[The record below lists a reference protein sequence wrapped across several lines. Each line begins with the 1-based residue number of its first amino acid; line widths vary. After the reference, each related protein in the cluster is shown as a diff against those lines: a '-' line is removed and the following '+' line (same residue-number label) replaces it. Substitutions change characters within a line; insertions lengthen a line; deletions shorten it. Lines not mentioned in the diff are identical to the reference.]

1 MWMPWATIPFLQGSP
16 EVNFSY
22 PFIRRPVGTTLLA
35 IGMFLVGCVAYSFLP
50 VASLPSFE
58 LPTVR
63 VTASRPGA
71 DPAIMAATVAA
82 PLERRL
88 GEIAGVSEITSVSS
102 LGSSSITIQ
111 FDLGRSID
119 GAGRDV
125 QAALNA
131 AATDLPGD
139 LPTLPTF
146 RKVNPAAFPIF
157 IVALTSP
164 TIPAAEIYN
173 IADTVVVQRLS
184 QVEGVAE
191 VTATGAEQPA
201 VRVQFNPVALAAIG
215 LSAEDVRNAIV
226 NANAAGP
233 VGVFDGPGQAV
244 TLGSNGQLWDPRD
257 FNPVVLKSA
266 NGTVVRLTDVA
277 SVRRGTRNNFSAAWF
292 NRQPAVLLTVT
303 RQSNSN
309 IIETVDHIKDVLDDL
324 KNWIPADVHISILSD
339 RSQTIRASVRDMQIT
354 LGITAVLVMF
364 VVLVFLRRATPTIA
378 AGITV
383 PLSLAGTCA
392 LMWLAG
398 FSIDNL
404 SLMALA
410 VSVGFVVDD
419 AIVMIENVFRN
430 LEAGS
435 SPLRATI
442 EGAKQIGFTVV
453 SISISL
459 VAAFIPLL
467 FMGGIIGRVF
477 REFSVTLAFAILVST
492 IVSLTVTP
500 MICAH
505 FVRTPPSPDA
515 TRFDRLVEGV
525 LRWMIRGYDRSLAVV
540 LRHRALTLLVWVA
553 TIALTA
559 NLYYKVPKSD
569 FPEDDTG
576 LIFGSTQAAT
586 DVSYGTMRELQL
598 KAADIVMADPAV
610 AGIGSFIGTAGNF
623 TVNQGRIFISLK
635 PLSERKLTT
644 GLVVE
649 RLRNKLKAIPGFDV
663 FMVPTRDVRVGGRSS
678 RSQYQFTLWSP
689 EVEDLQHWTPLV
701 LQRVRAIA
709 DDAGLTDITTD
720 REQGGLQ
727 ADVVIDRAAAARLC
741 VAVQDID
748 NALNDAFAQRQISTY
763 YTQRNQYRVVLEID
777 PTFQRDPTDLSRV
790 YVQASAAP
798 RPSASATTT
807 AAGGTLAPGC
817 AGNPVSA
824 APTSGSLTSGNASSP
839 NNNTGVVSGAAL
851 NQVPLSAVAHFRK
864 SSAPLVVNHQ
874 GQFPAVTIT
883 YNLKAGVGI
892 EEASAKLVQA
902 VNDLHMPDT
911 IHAEFAGDVK
921 AFAATVN
928 AQPWLI
934 LAALIAVYIVLGVL
948 YESLAH
954 PLTII
959 STLPSAGLGAL
970 LALLVSGTEL
980 TVIAFIGIILLIG
993 IVKKN
998 GIMMVDFALDGE
1010 RERGLSPERAIH
1022 EACLER
1028 FRPILMTTMAALLGA
1043 VPLMLAVGPGAEL
1056 RRPLG
1061 ITIIGGLV
1069 VSQALTLYTTPVIY
1083 LLLDRLHRRLGGAA
1097 GQHSFAA
1104 KAGRR
1109 AHRERSFALRG
1120 VAGGGGGG

>member
-1 MWMPWATIPFLQGSP
+1 M
-16 EVNFSY
+16 NFSY

-35 IGMFLVGCVAYSFLP
+35 IGLFLVGCVAYSFLP

-111 FDLGRSID
+111 FDLGRGID
-119 GAGRDV
+119 SAARDV

-131 AATDLPGD
+131 AATDLPSD

-164 TIPAAEIYN
+164 TIPAAEMYN

-184 QVEGVAE
+184 QIDGVAE
-191 VTATGAEQPA
+191 VVATGAEQPA

-215 LSAEDVRNAIV
+215 LSPEDVRNAIV

-233 VGVFDGPGQAV
+233 LGVFEGPGQAV
-244 TLGSNGQLWDPRD
+244 TLGSNSQLWDPRD
-257 FNPVVLKSA
+257 FNPIVLKSA

-277 SVRRGTRNNFSAAWF
+277 LVRRGVRNNFSAAWF
-292 NRQPAVLLTVT
+292 NRQPAVLLTIT
-303 RQSNSN
+303 RQANSN
-309 IIETVDHIKDVLDDL
+309 IIETVDHIKEVLDDL
-324 KNWIPADVHISILSD
+324 KNWIPSDINISVLSD

-354 LGITAVLVMF
+354 LGITAVLVMV
-364 VVLVFLRRATPTIA
+364 VVLVFLRRVTPTIA

-442 EGAKQIGFTVV
+442 EGAKQIGFTVI

-492 IVSLTVTP
+492 VVSISLTP

-505 FVRTPPSPDA
+505 FVRAPPSPDA

-540 LRHRALTLLVWVA
+540 LRHRVLTLIVWVA

-576 LIFGSTQAAT
+576 LIFGSTEAAT
-586 DVSYGTMRELQL
+586 DVSYETMRALQL
-598 KAADIVMADPAV
+598 RAADIVLADPAV
-610 AGIGSFIGTAGNF
+610 VGIGSFVGTSGNA

-635 PLSERKLTT
+635 PLSERKLAT
-644 GLVVE
+644 GQVVE
-649 RLRNKLKAIPGFDV
+649 RLRNALKVIPGFNV

-678 RSQYQFTLWSP
+678 KSQYQFTLWSP
-689 EVEDLQHWTPLV
+689 EVEDLQHWTPIV
-701 LQRVRAIA
+701 LQRVRSVA
-709 DDAGLTDITTD
+709 DSAGLTDITTD

-777 PTFQRDPTDLSRV
+777 PTFQRDPSDLSRV

-798 RPSASATTT
+798 RPSTSATTT
-807 AAGGTLAPGC
+807 TSAAAATAPGC
-817 AGNPVSA
+817 AGTPVSA
-824 APTSGSLTSGNASSP
+824 APSSGSLTSGNAASP

-851 NQVPLSAVAHFRK
+851 NQVPLSALAHFRK

-883 YNLKAGVGI
+883 YNLKPGVGI
-892 EEASAKLVQA
+892 EEASANVIKA

-970 LALLVSGTEL
+970 LALLISGTEL

-1097 GQHSFAA
+1097 GHSFAA

-1120 VAGGGGGG
+1120 VGGGGQ

>member
-1 MWMPWATIPFLQGSP
+1 M
-16 EVNFSY
+16 NFSY

-35 IGMFLVGCVAYSFLP
+35 IGLFLVGCVAYSFLP

-63 VTASRPGA
+63 VSASRPGA
-71 DPAIMAATVAA
+71 DPATMAATVAA

-88 GEIAGVSEITSVSS
+88 GEIAGVTEITSVSS
-102 LGSSSITIQ
+102 LGASSITIQ

-131 AATDLPGD
+131 AATDLPSD

-157 IVALTSP
+157 ILALTSS
-164 TIPAAEIYN
+164 TIPAAEVYN

-184 QVEGVAE
+184 QIDGVAE
-191 VTATGAEQPA
+191 VAATGAEQPA
-201 VRVQFNPVALAAIG
+201 VRVQLNPVALASIG
-215 LSAEDVRNAIV
+215 LSMEDVRNAIV

-233 VGVFDGPGQAV
+233 LGVFDGPGQAV
-244 TLGSNGQLWDPRD
+244 TLGSNGQLWDPVD
-257 FNPVVLKSA
+257 FNPIVVKST

-277 SVRRGTRNNFSAAWF
+277 SVKRGVRNNFSAAWF

-303 RQSNSN
+303 RQANSN
-309 IIETVDHIKDVLDDL
+309 IIETVDRLREVLDDL
-324 KNWIPADVHISILSD
+324 KNWIPADIHISVLSD

-354 LGITAVLVMF
+354 LAIIVVLVMG
-364 VVLVFLRRATPTIA
+364 VVLVFLRRTTPTLA

-453 SISISL
+453 SISVSL

-467 FMGGIIGRVF
+467 FMSGIIGRLF

-492 IVSLTVTP
+492 VVSISVTP

-505 FVRTPPSPDA
+505 FVRAPPSPNA

-525 LRWMIRGYDRSLAVV
+525 LRWMVTGYDKSLAVV
-540 LRHRALTLLVWVA
+540 LRHRALTLIVWAA

-569 FPEDDTG
+569 FPADDTG
-576 LIFGSTQAAT
+576 LIFGSTEAAT
-586 DVSYGTMRELQL
+586 DVSYGTMRRLQL
-598 KAADIVMADPAV
+598 QAADIVMADPAV
-610 AGIGSFIGTAGNF
+610 AGIGSFVGTSGNA

-635 PLSERKLTT
+635 PLAERKLET

-649 RLRNKLKAIPGFDV
+649 RLRNELKAIPGFNV
-663 FMVPTRDVRVGGRSS
+663 FMIATRDVRVGGRPSKA
-678 RSQYQFTLWSP
+678 QYQFTLWSP
-689 EVEDLQHWTPLV
+689 DVEDLQHWTPLV

-709 DDAGLTDITTD
+709 DRAGLTDVTTD
-720 REQGGLQ
+720 REQGGLE
-727 ADVVIDRAAAARLC
+727 ADVVIDRAAASRLC

-777 PTFQRDPTDLSRV
+777 PAFQRDPIDLDRV

-798 RPSASATTT
+798 RPAAIAATSAASAST
-807 AAGGTLAPGC
+807 AAPGC
-817 AGNPVSA
+817 AGTVLSSA
-824 APTSGSLTSGNASSP
+824 PASGSLTAGNSVSGST
-839 NNNTGVVSGAAL
+839 NTGVVSGAAL
-851 NQVPLSAVAHFRK
+851 NQVPLSAVARFER
-864 SSAPLVVNHQ
+864 SAAPLVVNHQ

-883 YNLKAGVGI
+883 YNLKPNVGI
-892 EEASAKLVQA
+892 EQASAALVQA

-921 AFAATVN
+921 AFAATVS

-934 LAALIAVYIVLGVL
+934 LAALIA
-948 YESLAH
+948 
-954 PLTII
+954 
-959 STLPSAGLGAL
+959 
-970 LALLVSGTEL
+970 
-980 TVIAFIGIILLIG
+980 
-993 IVKKN
+993 
-998 GIMMVDFALDGE
+998 
-1010 RERGLSPERAIH
+1010 
-1022 EACLER
+1022 
-1028 FRPILMTTMAALLGA
+1028 
-1043 VPLMLAVGPGAEL
+1043 
-1056 RRPLG
+1056 
-1061 ITIIGGLV
+1061 
-1069 VSQALTLYTTPVIY
+1069 
-1083 LLLDRLHRRLGGAA
+1083 
-1097 GQHSFAA
+1097 
-1104 KAGRR
+1104 
-1109 AHRERSFALRG
+1109 
-1120 VAGGGGGG
+1120 

>member
-1 MWMPWATIPFLQGSP
+1 
-16 EVNFSY
+16 VNFSY

-35 IGMFLVGCVAYSFLP
+35 IGLFLVGCVAYSFLP

-71 DPAIMAATVAA
+71 DPATMAASVAA

-131 AATDLPGD
+131 AATDLPSD

-157 IVALTSP
+157 ILAMTSS
-164 TIPAAEIYN
+164 TISAAEIYN
-173 IADTVVVQRLS
+173 IADTIVVQRLS
-184 QVEGVAE
+184 QVDGVAE
-191 VTATGAEQPA
+191 VVATGAEQPA
-201 VRVQFNPVALAAIG
+201 VRVQYNPVALASIG
-215 LSAEDVRNAIV
+215 LSPEDVRNAIV

-233 VGVFDGPGQAV
+233 LGVFDGEGQAV
-244 TLGSNGQLWDPRD
+244 TLGSNSQLWDPRD
-257 FNPVVLKSA
+257 FNPIIVKSN

-277 SVRRGTRNNFSAAWF
+277 TVRRGVRNNFSAAWF

-309 IIETVDHIKDVLDDL
+309 IIETVDHLKEVLDDL
-324 KNWIPADVHISILSD
+324 KNWIPSDVQISVLSD

-354 LGITAVLVMF
+354 LAITAVLVML
-364 VVLVFLRRATPTIA
+364 VVFVFLRRTTPTVA

-467 FMGGIIGRVF
+467 FMGGIIGRLF

-492 IVSLTVTP
+492 VVSISVTP

-505 FVRTPPSPDA
+505 FVRAPPSPDA

-525 LRWMIRGYDRSLAVV
+525 LRWMIQGYDYSLGIV
-540 LRHRALTLLVWVA
+540 LRHRVLTLIVWAA

-576 LIFGSTQAAT
+576 LIFGSTEAAT
-586 DVSYGTMRELQL
+586 DVSYETMRKLQL
-598 KAADIVMADPAV
+598 QAADIVLADKAV
-610 AGIGSFIGTAGNF
+610 AGIGSFVGTSGNA

-635 PLSERKLTT
+635 PLSERKLPT
-644 GLVVE
+644 GQVVE
-649 RLRNKLKAIPGFDV
+649 RLRNELKAIPGFNV

-678 RSQYQFTLWSP
+678 KAQYQFTLWSP
-689 EVEDLQHWTPLV
+689 DIDDLQHWTPLV
-701 LQRVRAIA
+701 LQRVREIA
-709 DDAGLTDITTD
+709 DSAGLTDVTTD

-727 ADVVIDRAAAARLC
+727 ADVLIDRGAASRLC

-798 RPSASATTT
+798 RPSTSTT
-807 AAGGTLAPGC
+807 AANAGTTAAPGC
-817 AGNPVSA
+817 AGNVITS
-824 APTSGSLTSGNASSP
+824 APTSGSLTSGNATSP
-839 NNNTGVVSGAAL
+839 TNNTGVVSGAAL
-851 NQVPLSAVAHFRK
+851 NQVPLSAVAQFRK

-883 YNLKAGVGI
+883 YNLKPGVGI

-911 IHAEFAGDVK
+911 MHAEFAGDVK

-970 LALLVSGTEL
+970 LALLLSGTEL

-1097 GQHSFAA
+1097 GHSFAA

-1120 VAGGGGGG
+1120 VGAGGGQ

>member
-1 MWMPWATIPFLQGSP
+1 M
-16 EVNFSY
+16 NFSY

-35 IGMFLVGCVAYSFLP
+35 IGLFLVGCVAYSFLP

-63 VTASRPGA
+63 VSASRPGA
-71 DPAIMAATVAA
+71 DPATMAATVAA

-88 GEIAGVSEITSVSS
+88 GEIAGVTEITSVSS
-102 LGSSSITIQ
+102 LGASSITIQ

-131 AATDLPGD
+131 AATDLPSD

-157 IVALTSP
+157 ILALTSP
-164 TIPAAEIYN
+164 TIPAAEVYN

-184 QVEGVAE
+184 QIDGVAE
-191 VTATGAEQPA
+191 VAATGAEQPA
-201 VRVQFNPVALAAIG
+201 VRVQLNPVALASIG
-215 LSAEDVRNAIV
+215 LSMEDVRNAIV

-233 VGVFDGPGQAV
+233 LGVFDGPGQAV
-244 TLGSNGQLWDPRD
+244 TLGSNGQLWDPVD
-257 FNPVVLKSA
+257 FNPIIVKST

-277 SVRRGTRNNFSAAWF
+277 SVKRGVRNNFSAAWF

-303 RQSNSN
+303 RQANSN
-309 IIETVDHIKDVLDDL
+309 IIETVDRLREVLDDL
-324 KNWIPADVHISILSD
+324 KNWIPADIHISVLSD

-354 LGITAVLVMF
+354 LAIIVVLVMG
-364 VVLVFLRRATPTIA
+364 VVLVFLRRMTPTLA

-453 SISISL
+453 SISVSL

-467 FMGGIIGRVF
+467 FMSGIIGRLF

-492 IVSLTVTP
+492 VVSISVTP

-505 FVRTPPSPDA
+505 FVRAPPSPNA

-525 LRWMIRGYDRSLAVV
+525 LRWMVTGYDKSLAVV
-540 LRHRALTLLVWVA
+540 LRHRALTLIVWAA

-569 FPEDDTG
+569 FPADDTG
-576 LIFGSTQAAT
+576 LIFGSTEAAT
-586 DVSYGTMRELQL
+586 DVSYGTMRRLQL
-598 KAADIVMADPAV
+598 QAADIVMADPAV
-610 AGIGSFIGTAGNF
+610 AGIGSFVGTSGNA

-635 PLSERKLTT
+635 PLAERKLET

-649 RLRNKLKAIPGFDV
+649 RLRNELKAIPGFNV
-663 FMVPTRDVRVGGRSS
+663 FMIATRDVRVGGRPSKA
-678 RSQYQFTLWSP
+678 QYQFTLWSP
-689 EVEDLQHWTPLV
+689 DVEDLQHWTPLV
-701 LQRVRAIA
+701 LQQVRAIA
-709 DDAGLTDITTD
+709 DRAGLTDVTTD
-720 REQGGLQ
+720 REQGGLE
-727 ADVVIDRAAAARLC
+727 ADVVIDRAAASRLC

-777 PTFQRDPTDLSRV
+777 PAFQRDPIDLDRV

-798 RPSASATTT
+798 RPAASAATSAASGSTT
-807 AAGGTLAPGC
+807 APGC
-817 AGNPVSA
+817 AGTVLSSA
-824 APTSGSLTSGNASSP
+824 PASGSLTAGNSVSGST
-839 NNNTGVVSGAAL
+839 NTGVVSGAAL
-851 NQVPLSAVAHFRK
+851 NQVPLSAVARFER
-864 SSAPLVVNHQ
+864 SAAPLVVNHQ

-883 YNLKAGVGI
+883 YNLKPNVGI
-892 EEASAKLVQA
+892 EQASAALVQA

-921 AFAATVN
+921 AFAATVS

-1028 FRPILMTTMAALLGA
+1028 FRPILMTTMASLLGA
-1043 VPLMLAVGPGAEL
+1043 MPLMLAVGPGAEL

-1069 VSQALTLYTTPVIY
+1069 VSQALTLYTTPAIY
-1083 LLLDRLHRRLGGAA
+1083 LVLDRLHRLLGGAA
-1097 GQHSFAA
+1097 GHSFAA

-1109 AHRERSFALRG
+1109 SRRERASGLRG
-1120 VAGGGGGG
+1120 AAGGGGGGE

>member
-1 MWMPWATIPFLQGSP
+1 
-16 EVNFSY
+16 
-22 PFIRRPVGTTLLA
+22 
-35 IGMFLVGCVAYSFLP
+35 
-50 VASLPSFE
+50 
-58 LPTVR
+58 
-63 VTASRPGA
+63 
-71 DPAIMAATVAA
+71 
-82 PLERRL
+82 
-88 GEIAGVSEITSVSS
+88 
-102 LGSSSITIQ
+102 
-111 FDLGRSID
+111 
-119 GAGRDV
+119 
-125 QAALNA
+125 
-131 AATDLPGD
+131 
-139 LPTLPTF
+139 
-146 RKVNPAAFPIF
+146 
-157 IVALTSP
+157 
-164 TIPAAEIYN
+164 
-173 IADTVVVQRLS
+173 
-184 QVEGVAE
+184 
-191 VTATGAEQPA
+191 
-201 VRVQFNPVALAAIG
+201 
-215 LSAEDVRNAIV
+215 
-226 NANAAGP
+226 
-233 VGVFDGPGQAV
+233 
-244 TLGSNGQLWDPRD
+244 
-257 FNPVVLKSA
+257 
-266 NGTVVRLTDVA
+266 
-277 SVRRGTRNNFSAAWF
+277 
-292 NRQPAVLLTVT
+292 
-303 RQSNSN
+303 
-309 IIETVDHIKDVLDDL
+309 
-324 KNWIPADVHISILSD
+324 
-339 RSQTIRASVRDMQIT
+339 
-354 LGITAVLVMF
+354 
-364 VVLVFLRRATPTIA
+364 
-378 AGITV
+378 
-383 PLSLAGTCA
+383 
-392 LMWLAG
+392 
-398 FSIDNL
+398 
-404 SLMALA
+404 
-410 VSVGFVVDD
+410 
-419 AIVMIENVFRN
+419 MIENVFRN

-442 EGAKQIGFTVV
+442 EGAKQIGFTVI
-453 SISISL
+453 SISVSL

-467 FMGGIIGRVF
+467 FMTGIIGRVF

-492 IVSLTVTP
+492 IVSISVTP

-505 FVRTPPSPDA
+505 FVRAPPSPDA
-515 TRFDRLVEGV
+515 TRFDRLVEGA

-540 LRHRALTLLVWVA
+540 LRHRALTLVVWVA
-553 TIALTA
+553 VIALTA
-559 NLYYKVPKSD
+559 GLYYKVPKSD

-576 LIFGSTQAAT
+576 LIFGSTEAAT
-586 DVSYGTMRELQL
+586 DVSYETMRRLQL
-598 KAADIVMADPAV
+598 QAADVVMSDPAV
-610 AGIGSFIGTAGNF
+610 AGIGSFIGTSGNN

-649 RLRNKLKAIPGFDV
+649 RLRNKLKAIPGFNV

-678 RSQYQFTLWSP
+678 KSQYQFTLWSP
-689 EVEDLQHWTPLV
+689 EVEDLQHWTPIV
-701 LQRVRAIA
+701 LQKVRSIA
-709 DDAGLTDITTD
+709 DSAGLTDVTTD

-741 VAVQDID
+741 VTVQDID

-763 YTQRNQYRVVLEID
+763 YTQRNQYRVVMEID
-777 PTFQRDPTDLSRV
+777 PAFQRSPLDLDRI

-798 RPSASATTT
+798 RPSASAAAATTSASTST
-807 AAGGTLAPGC
+807 AAPGC
-817 AGNPVSA
+817 AGNVISSA
-824 APTSGSLTSGNASSP
+824 PASGSLTSGNTASP

-851 NQVPLSAVAHFRK
+851 AQVPLSAVARFHR
-864 SSAPLVVNHQ
+864 SNAPLVVNHQ

-883 YNLKAGVGI
+883 YNLKPDVGI
-892 EEASAKLVQA
+892 EQASAAVTQA
-902 VNDLHMPDT
+902 VRDLHMPDT
-911 IHAEFAGDVK
+911 VHADFAGDIK

-970 LALLVSGTEL
+970 LALLISGTEL

-1010 RERGLSPERAIH
+1010 RERGLTPERAIH

-1097 GQHSFAA
+1097 GHSFAS

-1120 VAGGGGGG
+1120 VAGGGGGA

>member
-1 MWMPWATIPFLQGSP
+1 M
-16 EVNFSY
+16 NFSY

-35 IGMFLVGCVAYSFLP
+35 IGLFLVGCVAYSFLP

-71 DPAIMAATVAA
+71 DPAIMAASVAA

-88 GEIAGVSEITSVSS
+88 GEIAGVNEITSVSS

-157 IVALTSP
+157 ILALTSP

-191 VTATGAEQPA
+191 VNATGAEQPA

-233 VGVFDGPGQAV
+233 LGVMDGDGQAV
-244 TLGSNGQLWDPRD
+244 TLGSNSQLWDPRD
-257 FNPVVLKSA
+257 FNPIVLKSA
-266 NGTVVRLTDVA
+266 NGSVVRLTDVA
-277 SVRRGTRNNFSAAWF
+277 SVRRGVRNNFSAAWF

-303 RQSNSN
+303 RQANSN
-309 IIETVDHIKDVLDDL
+309 IIETVDHIKEVLDDL
-324 KNWIPADVHISILSD
+324 KNWIPADVHISVLSD

-354 LGITAVLVMF
+354 LGITVVLVML
-364 VVLVFLRRATPTIA
+364 VVLTFLRRITPTIA

-383 PLSLAGTCA
+383 PLSLAGTSA

-442 EGAKQIGFTVV
+442 EGAKQIGFTVI

-492 IVSLTVTP
+492 IVSISVTP

-505 FVRTPPSPDA
+505 FVRAPPSPDA

-525 LRWMIRGYDRSLAVV
+525 LRWMIRGYDLSLAVV
-540 LRHRALTLLVWVA
+540 LRHRALTLIVWVA

-576 LIFGSTQAAT
+576 LIFGSTEAAT
-586 DVSYGTMRELQL
+586 DVSYGTMRQLQL
-598 KAADIVMADPAV
+598 RAAEIVLADPAV
-610 AGIGSFIGTAGNF
+610 AGIGSFIGTSGNS
-623 TVNQGRIFISLK
+623 TVNQGRFFISLK
-635 PLSERKLTT
+635 PLSERKLPT
-644 GLVVE
+644 GRVVE
-649 RLRNKLKAIPGFDV
+649 RLRNELKAIPGFNV

-678 RSQYQFTLWSP
+678 KSQYQFTLWSA
-689 EVEDLQHWTPLV
+689 EVEDLQHWMPIV
-701 LQRVRAIA
+701 LQKVRAIA
-709 DDAGLTDITTD
+709 DEAGITDITTD
-720 REQGGLQ
+720 REQGGIQ
-727 ADVVIDRAAAARLC
+727 VDVVIDRAAAARLC

-798 RPSASATTT
+798 RPSAT
-807 AAGGTLAPGC
+807 AATAASTSALPGC
-817 AGNPVSA
+817 AGTPVSSAPA
-824 APTSGSLTSGNASSP
+824 AGSLTSGNATSP
-839 NNNTGVVSGAAL
+839 TNNTGVVSGAAL
-851 NQVPLSAVAHFRK
+851 NQVPLSAVAQFRK

-874 GQFPAVTIT
+874 GQFPAATIT
-883 YNLKAGVGI
+883 YNLKPDVGI
-892 EEASAKLVQA
+892 EEASAKIVQA
-902 VNDLHMPDT
+902 VTDLHMPDT
-911 IHAEFAGDVK
+911 VHADFAGDVK

-970 LALLVSGTEL
+970 LALLISGTEL

-1061 ITIIGGLV
+1061 ITIVGGLV

-1097 GQHSFAA
+1097 GHSFAA

-1109 AHRERSFALRG
+1109 THRERSFALRG
-1120 VAGGGGGG
+1120 VGRGGE